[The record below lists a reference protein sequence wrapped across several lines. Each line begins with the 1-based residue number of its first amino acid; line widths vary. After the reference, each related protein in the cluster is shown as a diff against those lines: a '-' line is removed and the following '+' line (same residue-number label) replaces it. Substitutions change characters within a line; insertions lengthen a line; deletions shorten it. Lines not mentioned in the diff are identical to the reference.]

1 MDSPELSQSAKILV
15 AEDASDLREA
25 LVEMLLALDYNVQ
38 AAQDGYEAVTMFQEF
53 DPDIAILDMHMPMR
67 NGADVCEVIRQTSKI
82 PIIMFTSADDV
93 AEVNGAIEKGASD
106 FVLKTTGIDEL
117 AARVESHLMHGRTLK
132 KLQQVQP
139 SSNVIPLLPNVHIS
153 TGSRKSIKS
162 FSVIIDPHKH
172 SRSAITKVLIRLNQD
187 FIEVET
193 AQEGLIAIERHDP
206 DIVITEWQLPD
217 MDAFKMFS
225 KLNRAHNAK
234 NLIQIVMSDRLTPEA
249 HRKSK
254 YIGINSFLDKP
265 LNGGKVEILI
275 GTGVRKALKT
285 LKQAA

>member
-1 MDSPELSQSAKILV
+1 MRMPKMSGP
-15 AEDASDLREA
+15 DACA
-25 LVEMLLALDYNVQ
+25 
-38 AAQDGYEAVTMFQEF
+38 
-53 DPDIAILDMHMPMR
+53 
-67 NGADVCEVIRQTSKI
+67 VIRQTSNV
-82 PIIMFTSADDV
+82 PVIMFTSSNDAS
-93 AEVNGAIEKGASD
+93 EVKDAIQKGATD
-106 FVLKTTGIDEL
+106 FVLKQTGVSEL
-117 AARVESHLMHGRTLK
+117 TERIAF
-132 KLQQVQP
+132 
-139 SSNVIPLLPNVHIS
+139 HIS
-153 TGSRKSIKS
+153 KVTPAITPAKPVPLEQIVKT
-162 FSVIIDPHKH
+162 VPAAPPAQTKTTTLIIDPDEK
-172 SRSAITKVLIRLNQD
+172 SRDVIKAVLTRLNQNS
-187 FIEVET
+187 IEVET

>member
-1 MDSPELSQSAKILV
+1 VPATPP
-15 AEDASDLREA
+15 
-25 LVEMLLALDYNVQ
+25 
-38 AAQDGYEAVTMFQEF
+38 AQT
-53 DPDIAILDMHMPMR
+53 
-67 NGADVCEVIRQTSKI
+67 
-82 PIIMFTSADDV
+82 
-93 AEVNGAIEKGASD
+93 
-106 FVLKTTGIDEL
+106 KTT
-117 AARVESHLMHGRTLK
+117 TL
-132 KLQQVQP
+132 
-139 SSNVIPLLPNVHIS
+139 
-153 TGSRKSIKS
+153 
-162 FSVIIDPHKH
+162 IIDPDEK
-172 SRSAITKVLIRLNQD
+172 SRDVIKAVLTRLNQNS
-187 FIEVET
+187 IEVET